1 VPWHG
6 ERKRSFHDANLS
18 NAKSYLSEKRPY
30 LHLGG
35 QHIHH
40 QYSHLAPPS
49 RRNRLVVDDEW
60 RKRMRSRAVQGGRWS
75 DGTAR
80 QDRLWVEF
88 HWVLDEEVEEDPVGQ
103 KTAFSE

>member
-1 VPWHG
+1 
-6 ERKRSFHDANLS
+6 
-18 NAKSYLSEKRPY
+18 
-30 LHLGG
+30 
-35 QHIHH
+35 
-40 QYSHLAPPS
+40 
-49 RRNRLVVDDEW
+49 
-60 RKRMRSRAVQGGRWS
+60 MRSRAVQGGRWS